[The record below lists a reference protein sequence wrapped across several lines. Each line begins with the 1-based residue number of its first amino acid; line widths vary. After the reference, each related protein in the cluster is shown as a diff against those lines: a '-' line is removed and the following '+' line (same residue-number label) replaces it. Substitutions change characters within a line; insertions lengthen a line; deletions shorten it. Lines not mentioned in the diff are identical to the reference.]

1 VTRLIIWRHGRTAW
15 NSENRVQGQTDVDL
29 DEVGQEQAAAV
40 APRLAARHP
49 DAIVASDLLRAK
61 QTAEPLAALTGLP
74 VELDAR
80 LRERDFGEW
89 QGLSMTEVTERFPEA
104 YARWRS
110 AVPVGACGLEEV
122 DDLGKRVAAALQE
135 VADRVP
141 EGTVVVATHGGA
153 AKYGV
158 GALLGWSAP
167 VVRTLGA
174 IGNCH
179 CIELRSDPEY
189 GWRLLSYNT
198 RV

>member
-29 DEVGQEQAAAV
+29 DDVGREQAAAV

-49 DAIVASDLLRAK
+49 DAILSSDLLRAR
-61 QTAEPLAALTGLP
+61 QTAEPLAGLTGLP
-74 VELDAR
+74 VDADAR

-89 QGLSMTEVTERFPEA
+89 QGLRMVEVTERFPEA
-104 YARWRS
+104 HARWR
-110 AVPVGACGLEEV
+110 ATLPVGACGLEEV
-122 DDLGKRVAAALQE
+122 DDLGKRVAAALQDA
-135 VADRVP
+135 ADRFP
-141 EGTVVVATHGGA
+141 DGTVVVATHGGA

-158 GALLGWSAP
+158 GALLGWPAP
-167 VVRTLGA
+167 VVRTLGP

-179 CIELRSDPEY
+179 LIELRSDPDT

-198 RV
+198 RG

>member
-15 NSENRVQGQTDVDL
+15 NSENRVQGQTDVEL
-29 DEVGQEQAAAV
+29 DAVGREQAAAV

-49 DAIVASDLLRAK
+49 DVIVSSDLLRAR
-61 QTAEPLAALTGLP
+61 QTAEPLATLTGLP
-74 VELDAR
+74 VRQDPR

-89 QGLSMTEVTERFPEA
+89 QGLSMVEVTERYPEA
-104 YARWRS
+104 HARWR
-110 AVPVGACGLEEV
+110 AAQPVGSCGLEEV

-135 VADRVP
+135 TADQVP
-141 EGTVVVATHGGA
+141 DGTVVVTTHGGA

-158 GALLGWSAP
+158 GALLGWPAP

-179 CIELRSDPEY
+179 LIELRSDPEF
-189 GWRLLSYNT
+189 GWRLQSYNI
-198 RV
+198 RG